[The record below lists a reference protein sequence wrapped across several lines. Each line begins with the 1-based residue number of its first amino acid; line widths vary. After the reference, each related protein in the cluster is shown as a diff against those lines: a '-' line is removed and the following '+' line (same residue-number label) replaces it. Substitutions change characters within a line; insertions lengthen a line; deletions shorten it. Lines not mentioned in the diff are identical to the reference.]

1 LRQILWGSSPQL
13 EKLKLTERSLCTSR
27 GKIEKRRGEK
37 RLTLHQEILSKN
49 EIKAACLS
57 LFTLTM

>member
-1 LRQILWGSSPQL
+1 MYKQGQ
-13 EKLKLTERSLCTSR
+13 ER
-27 GKIEKRRGEK
+27 ERRGEK
-37 RLTLHQEILSKN
+37 RLTLHKEILSKN

>member
-1 LRQILWGSSPQL
+1 LWGSSPQL
-13 EKLKLTERSLCTSR
+13 EKIRITERSLCTSR
-27 GKIEKRRGEK
+27 GKKEKKRRGEK